1 MLGVFVPLDSEI
13 REVDLTPGDTLVVF
27 SDGATEAISDEGEE
41 FGDAR
46 VVEAV
51 LANRELAPN
60 ELLTKLVRTVQVF
73 SGREQ
78 EDDLTLLVAR
88 AR

>member
-1 MLGVFVPLDSEI
+1 
-13 REVDLTPGDTLVVF
+13 VVF
-27 SDGATEAISDEGEE
+27 SDGATEAMSDEGEE
-41 FGDAR
+41 FGDER

-51 LANRELAPN
+51 VANRELPVS
-60 ELLTKLVRTVQVF
+60 ELLTKLVRTVQIF

-78 EDDLTLLVAR
+78 EDDLTLLVGR